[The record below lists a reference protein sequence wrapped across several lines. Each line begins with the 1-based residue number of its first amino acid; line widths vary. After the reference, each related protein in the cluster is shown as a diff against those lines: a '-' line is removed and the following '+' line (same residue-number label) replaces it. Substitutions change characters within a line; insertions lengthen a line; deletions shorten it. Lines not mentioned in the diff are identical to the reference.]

1 MFWWHNTSATIYIR
15 TLKIETGLEGHGMN
29 DREAYLIQMFQVL
42 VIESYPLVKFEKNK
56 NSFSFTMGRG
66 ASLKSVSHNA
76 YKATEQIIQ
85 AAPPIPLFSLSG
97 V

>member
-1 MFWWHNTSATIYIR
+1 MFWWHNTSTTIYIR
-15 TLKIETGLEGHGMN
+15 TLKIGTGLEDHGMT

-42 VIESYPLVKFEKNK
+42 VIESYPLVKFEEK

-66 ASLKSVSHNA
+66 ASLNSVRHNA